1 LGSILL
7 ARGAKRYAKF
17 EVVIETEVT
26 DLSILDFVLLIEIA
40 IADPISPVLSNSSK
54 NILKKFPSWTKLY
67 SDAEDQVN
75 QNQFIPES
83 TGGKFINSVLMDNL
97 DSFDTQVDIHN
108 INRFIGTADLDQIA
122 WMYSSLNVP
131 NTFNKIYGDG
141 VELTKIDDISNLYEA
156 KDTDYVYY
164 HNPINRQI
172 ITIQKFYVLTA
183 DSANSGPTVLA
194 QDPTQRFNW
203 FDEYGARVGL
213 NRLYLEDNSSFKFRI
228 LDVFKN
234 PISSNISGFKRTLR
248 RELDL
253 WTAFG
258 ATPDHDAE
266 YATPTILEMSDIQNS
281 LEFFYA
287 DGNPKQK
294 FIDLVRNLNEK
305 YPTHWGYFKFNEALW
320 DATGQ
325 YQEGV
330 DRITSRYY
338 DDNSDLTGVHYQPGV
353 GDLSDAEV
361 IVLDNSATP
370 ASFQTILLATG
381 KVKTGTSLDYS
392 PVNVD
397 YEYYSKYN
405 QVIYDN
411 NLATVNLTL
420 EGTLVPYGNITN
432 DTDIYTT
439 ITRYVKN
446 QFSPTSSASP
456 EFHEIKLFDTEGFSD
471 TDLILKS
478 KSSLQPLVLSFNGA
492 YTSSKIPYNKIKN
505 LKLRNGLWNGTV
517 YATPNSDSFSAM
529 FSHKPNNLLKSSVEE
544 INASTPN
551 FDVNT
556 SVKIVSNI
564 YNQKISSFET
574 TRTKNRLTI
583 NDSPTSATPS
593 VSLPLSEIKSSIIY
607 PPGATPVSIHIET
620 LIPYTAFDSPGQS
633 EEDTIS
639 IYGGVSHYNEIDRD
653 VFIPAS
659 PNIIASIYRGSQA
672 TNNFGYIGST
682 GSGATANYYFGK
694 LEYPVSAT
702 PDSIIVK
709 TADSSKYPF
718 TAINWDPF
726 EEYSTPITNSIV
738 DENGIIRYSSE
749 NGERIPGLNNNI
761 VDLPTISRE
770 TFGLTGANKFD
781 YFFENIKVI
790 DPQDINVSVWSDQK
804 VIKPFL
810 NRTYVLEESIA
821 DALNN
826 ELDHVQIIDYPLDSI
841 VETYDSEK
849 NTTTFSNINVRGK
862 LFSDKIDAKL
872 RTGWISVD
880 KEDQYIY
887 AKPVKESFTG
897 KMNKISLSSN
907 PTHGAPIIVEVID
920 NNATPVSSYQEIAFS
935 DAATPG
941 DFSFYNVEVLKP
953 KMDNSFYL
961 GYKNTY
967 NLSIRD
973 LSTGEL
979 IASNLSATPNTV
991 DLTPYG
997 ISLNTQREY
1006 QLGYRVHNSYYVDTE
1021 LVDNDYTTSV
1031 YFDATPNYNYSY
1043 NVTYETSD
1051 YEMATPISIDL
1062 NPLTSWLDNGY
1073 IAVVTEEYDFNS
1085 LQINVSPKYV
1095 INDGKDFVDISIV
1108 SLDVNGNPKPY
1119 QLLNISGSGI
1129 TPSVSTVTTDE
1140 EGYAHIRATS
1150 TQAVSV
1156 QTYGTITISK
1166 PGYFNILGSSQDVL
1180 IEILP
1185 KTVNS
1190 GKSIKAEVSNKIIKS
1205 DGVSSIFING
1215 LITDNGVPV
1224 SNSVIYWRKSRT
1236 NYDLFTA
1243 VQYSTSLLAP
1253 SNIYFSGIVYSD
1265 SQGKFSIGPIV
1276 STSRTDPGYWF
1287 IAVES
1292 EFSSNPSVSP
1302 STIEGDIVYWLEDYD
1317 AINYNFNSDVEI
1329 NEVINYDS
1337 SKSWD
1342 LYATPNF
1349 KVNYG
1354 NRDQI
1359 DIQNTQPRW
1368 DPPIW
1373 FTVSRYDQYQSG
1385 MLGSTPYYIENYNSL
1400 IKDYEEE

>member
-1 LGSILL
+1 
-7 ARGAKRYAKF
+7 
-17 EVVIETEVT
+17 
-26 DLSILDFVLLIEIA
+26 
-40 IADPISPVLSNSSK
+40 
-54 NILKKFPSWTKLY
+54 
-67 SDAEDQVN
+67 
-75 QNQFIPES
+75 
-83 TGGKFINSVLMDNL
+83 MDNL
-97 DSFDTQVDIHN
+97 DSFDTQIDIHN

-131 NTFNKIYGDG
+131 NTFNKIYGDD
-141 VELTKIDDISNLYEA
+141 VELSKIDEISNLYEA

-172 ITIQKFYVLTA
+172 ITIQKFNTLSAY
-183 DSANSGPTVLA
+183 SANSGQTSLA
-194 QDPTQRFNW
+194 QSPIQRFNW

-234 PISSNISGFKRTLR
+234 PISSSISGFKKTLR

-258 ATPDHDAE
+258 STPDHDVE
-266 YATPTILEMSDIQNS
+266 YATPTILEMSDIESS

-325 YQEGV
+325 EQEGV

-338 DDNSDLTGVHYQPGV
+338 DEDSDFTGTYYQPGV
-353 GDLSDAEV
+353 GDLSDAEI

-370 ASFQTILLATG
+370 VSFDTVLVATG
-381 KVKTGTSLDYS
+381 KIKIGTSLDYS
-392 PVNVD
+392 PVKVD

-420 EGTLVPYGNITN
+420 EGTLVPYGSITT
-432 DTDIYTT
+432 DTDIYTN
-439 ITRYVKN
+439 IIRYVRN

-456 EFHEIKLFDTEGFSD
+456 EFHEIKLFDTEGFTDSD
-471 TDLILKS
+471 LNLKN
-478 KSSLQPLVLSFNGA
+478 KSSLQPVVISFNGA
-492 YTSSKIPYNKIKN
+492 YTSSKIPYSKIKN
-505 LKLRNGLWNGTV
+505 LKLKNGLWNGTI
-517 YATPNSDSFSAM
+517 YATPNSNSFSAM
-529 FSHKPNNLLKSSVEE
+529 FSHKPNIVLKSTSPE

-551 FDVNT
+551 FNMNT
-556 SVKIVSNI
+556 SIKIVSNL
-564 YNQKISSFET
+564 YNQKISTFET
-574 TRTKNRLTI
+574 TRTKNSLTI
-583 NDSPTSATPS
+583 NDSPTSSTSS
-593 VSLPLSEIKSSIIY
+593 VSLPLSQIKSSIIY

-620 LIPYTAFDSPGQS
+620 LTPYTAYDSPGQS
-633 EEDTIS
+633 EQDTIS

-653 VFIPAS
+653 LFIPSS
-659 PNIIASIYRGSQA
+659 PNIIASVYRSSQA

-694 LEYPVSAT
+694 LQYPVFAT
-702 PDSIIVK
+702 PNDIIIK
-709 TADSSKYPF
+709 TAESSKYPF
-718 TAINWDPF
+718 TSIGWDPF
-726 EEYSTPITNSIV
+726 EEYSTPITTGIV
-738 DENGIIRYSSE
+738 DENGIIRYNAE

-761 VDLPTISRE
+761 IDLPIVTRE
-770 TFGLTGANKFD
+770 TFGITGANKFD
-781 YFFENIKVI
+781 YFFENIKVV
-790 DPQDINVSVWSDQK
+790 DPQDVNVSIWSDQK
-804 VIKPFL
+804 VVKPFL
-810 NRTYVLEESIA
+810 NRTYVLEDSVTEAI
-821 DALNN
+821 NN
-826 ELDHVQIIDYPLDSI
+826 ELDHIQIIEYPLDSI
-841 VETYDSEK
+841 VETYDAVK
-849 NTTTFSNINVRGK
+849 GTTAFSNINIRGK
-862 LFSDKIDAKL
+862 LFNDKIDAKL
-872 RTGWISVD
+872 KTGWISVD
-880 KEDQYIY
+880 KEEQYIY
-887 AKPVKESFTG
+887 AKPVKETFTG
-897 KMNKISLSSN
+897 KLHKLSLSSN

-920 NNATPVSSYQEIAFS
+920 NNSTPVSTYKEIAFS

-941 DFSFYNVEVLKP
+941 NFSFYNTEILKP

-979 IASNLSATPNTV
+979 VATNLSATPNMA
-991 DLTPYG
+991 TPPSGVY
-997 ISLNTQREY
+997 LNTQKEY
-1006 QLGYRVHNSYYVDTE
+1006 QLGYMVHDSYYINTE
-1021 LVDNDYTTSV
+1021 LVEDQYITSI

-1051 YEMATPISIDL
+1051 YEMATPVSVDL
-1062 NPLTSWLDNGY
+1062 NPLTSWLDEGY
-1073 IAVVTEEYDFNS
+1073 IAVVTEEYDFDS

-1119 QLLNISGSGI
+1119 QLLNISGSNI
-1129 TPSVSTVTTDE
+1129 TPSASTVTTDE
-1140 EGYAHIRATS
+1140 EGYAHLRATS

-1166 PGYFNILGSSQDVL
+1166 PGYSKNILV
-1180 IEILP
+1180 EILP
-1185 KTVNS
+1185 EIVNL
-1190 GKSIKAEVSNKIIKS
+1190 GKSIKAEVSNKIIKA
-1205 DGVSSIFING
+1205 DGVSNLFING
-1215 LITDNGVPV
+1215 IITDNGAPV
-1224 SNSVIYWRKSRT
+1224 SGSVIYWRKSRT
-1236 NYDLFTA
+1236 NYELFTQVA
-1243 VQYSTSLLAP
+1243 YSTSQVIP
-1253 SNIYFSGIVYSD
+1253 SNSRFSGIVYSD
-1265 SQGKFSIGPIV
+1265 SQGRFSIGPIV
-1276 STSRTDPGYWF
+1276 STSRIDPGYWF
-1287 IAVES
+1287 VAVES
-1292 EFSSNPSVSP
+1292 DFSSNPLTLP
-1302 STIEGDIVYWLEDYD
+1302 STIEGDIVYWLEDYE
-1317 AINYNFNSDVEI
+1317 AINYNFNSNVGI
-1329 NEVINYDS
+1329 NEVVNYDS

-1349 KVNYG
+1349 KVNYA

-1359 DIQNTQPRW
+1359 DIQNKLPKW
-1368 DPPIW
+1368 NPPIW

-1385 MLGSTPYYIENYNSL
+1385 MLGNTPYSIENYDSL

>member
-1 LGSILL
+1 
-7 ARGAKRYAKF
+7 
-17 EVVIETEVT
+17 V
-26 DLSILDFVLLIEIA
+26 DLSILDFILLIEIA

-67 SDAEDQVN
+67 SDAEDQVD
-75 QNQFIPES
+75 QNQFIPKS

-97 DSFDTQVDIHN
+97 DSFDTEIDIHN

-131 NTFNKIYGDG
+131 NTFNKIYGDD
-141 VELTKIDDISNLYEA
+141 VELTKVDEISDLYEA

-172 ITIQKFYVLTA
+172 ITIQKFNDIVAYSV
-183 DSANSGPTVLA
+183 NSGSTVLA
-194 QDPTQRFNW
+194 QAPMQRFNW

-213 NRLYLEDNSSFKFRI
+213 NRLYLESNSSFKFRI

-234 PISSNISGFKRTLR
+234 PISSNISGFKKTLR

-266 YATPTILEMSDIQNS
+266 YATPTVLEMTDIESS

-305 YPTHWGYFKFNEALW
+305 YPTHWGYFKFNEAVW
-320 DATGQ
+320 DASGQ

-338 DDNSDLTGVHYQPGV
+338 DDSNDFTGMHYQPGV

-370 ASFQTILLATG
+370 VAFQTILLATG
-381 KVKTGTSLDYS
+381 KQKVGTSLDYS
-392 PVNVD
+392 PVKVD

-420 EGTLVPYGNITN
+420 EGTLVPYGNVTT

-439 ITRYVKN
+439 IIRYVKN

-456 EFHEIKLFDTEGFSD
+456 EFHEINLFDTEGFTD
-471 TDLILKS
+471 TDLNLKR
-478 KSSLQPLVLSFNGA
+478 KSSRQPLVLSFNGA

-505 LKLRNGLWNGTV
+505 IKLKNGLWNGTT
-517 YATPNSDSFSAM
+517 YATPNSNSFSAM
-529 FSHKPNNLLKSSVEE
+529 FSHKPNIILKSSTSE

-551 FDVNT
+551 FDMNT
-556 SVKIVSNI
+556 TVKIVSNL
-564 YNQKISSFET
+564 YNQKVSTFET
-574 TRTKNRLTI
+574 IRTKNSLTI
-583 NDSPTSATPS
+583 NDSPTSSTPS
-593 VSLPLSEIKSSIIY
+593 VSLPLSQIKSSIIY
-607 PPGATPVSIHIET
+607 PPGATPISVHIET
-620 LIPYTAFDSPGQS
+620 LIPYTAYDSPGQL

-639 IYGGVSHYNEIDRD
+639 SYGGVSHYNEIDRD

-659 PNIIASIYRGSQA
+659 PNIIASVYRGSQA

-682 GSGATANYYFGK
+682 NSGATANYYFGK
-694 LEYPVSAT
+694 LQYPVSAT
-702 PDSIIVK
+702 PDSIIIK
-709 TADSSKYPF
+709 TANSSKYPF
-718 TAINWDPF
+718 TAIEWDPF
-726 EEYSTPITNSIV
+726 EQYSTPITNNIV
-738 DENGIIRYSSE
+738 DENGIIRYNIE

-761 VDLPTISRE
+761 VDLPSITRE
-770 TFGLTGANKFD
+770 TFGLSGANKFN

-790 DPQDINVSVWSDQK
+790 DPEDINVSIWSDQK
-804 VIKPFL
+804 VVKPFL
-810 NRTYVLEESIA
+810 NRTYVLENSIA
-821 DALNN
+821 DAINN
-826 ELDHVQIIDYPLDSI
+826 QLDHVEIIEYPLDSI
-841 VETYDSEK
+841 VETYDPVK
-849 NTTTFSNINVRGK
+849 GTTTFTNINIRGK

-872 RTGWISVD
+872 KTGWISVD
-880 KEDQYIY
+880 KEEQYIY
-887 AKPVKESFTG
+887 AKPVKETFTG
-897 KMNKISLSSN
+897 KLHKLSLKSN

-920 NNATPVSSYQEIAFS
+920 NHSTPVSSYQEIAFS
-935 DAATPG
+935 DTATPG
-941 DFSFYNVEVLKP
+941 SFSFYNTEILKP

-967 NLSIRD
+967 NLTIKD

-979 IASNLSATPNTV
+979 VATNLSATPNMA
-991 DLTPYG
+991 TPPSG
-997 ISLNTQREY
+997 IMLNPQREY
-1006 QLGYRVHNSYYVDTE
+1006 LLGYRVHDSYYIDTE
-1021 LVDNDYTTSV
+1021 LVNNNYVTSV

-1051 YEMATPISIDL
+1051 YEMATPVSIDL
-1062 NPLTSWLDNGY
+1062 NPLTSWLDDGY

-1095 INDGKDFVDISIV
+1095 INDGKDYIDVSIV

-1119 QLLNISGSGI
+1119 QVLNISGSKI
-1129 TPSVSTVTTDE
+1129 TPSVSRVTTDE
-1140 EGYAHIRATS
+1140 EGYAHFRATS

-1156 QTYGTITISK
+1156 ETYGSITISK
-1166 PGYFNILGSSQDVL
+1166 TGYSKNIL

-1215 LITDNGVPV
+1215 LIMNNGVPV
-1224 SNSVIYWRKSRT
+1224 SGSVIYWRKSRT
-1236 NYDLFTA
+1236 NYQLFTE
-1243 VQYSTSLLAP
+1243 VSYSTSELAP
-1253 SNIYFSGIVYSD
+1253 SNNRFSGIVYSD
-1265 SQGKFSIGPIV
+1265 SQGRFSIGPIV
-1276 STSRTDPGYWF
+1276 SASRIDPGYWF
-1287 IAVES
+1287 VALES
-1292 EFSSNPSVSP
+1292 DFSSNPSVTP

-1317 AINYNFNSDVEI
+1317 AINYNFNSNVGI
-1329 NEVINYDS
+1329 NEIINYDV

-1349 KVNYG
+1349 KVNYA
-1354 NRDQI
+1354 NRDQV
-1359 DIQNTQPRW
+1359 DVQNTTLRW
-1368 DPPIW
+1368 TPPKW
-1373 FTVSRYDQYQSG
+1373 FTVSRYEQYQSG
-1385 MLGSTPYYIENYNSL
+1385 MLGSTPYYIENYDSL